1 MDDLNLADSAGFAEQ
16 STLLTQEDGLN
27 TSTDTVELNGRFG
40 QRNTLQTTESLIKF
54 AEKIRTS
61 PFRSSTTRQS
71 TELSM
76 VSTTSDASTA
86 ESPLITNATR
96 NTSDVSFHTPTS
108 VSVEEYLRAS
118 LPVMETEQVRSPPVT
133 PARNITHLWKAPYDI
148 LEPMFFEVFMNS
160 AKTFAITRD
169 RHVQLR
175 ECTTTCLIPYEPV
188 LEGTTYDSQD
198 DTRRRLADQLQGS
211 PTSRTD
217 TPADDVSRQV
227 SYLLASVT
235 TNANIVTPS
244 LTVTW
249 SSLTPL
255 TMTNSSST
263 LPQHR
268 QVSFRQM

>member
-118 LPVMETEQVRSPPVT
+118 LPVMETEQVRSAPGT
-133 PARNITHLWKAPYDI
+133 PARNISIPLIRGDYTPMQAKVQPFRPTHLWKAPYGI

-160 AKTFAITRD
+160 GKSFSIARD
-169 RHVQLR
+169 RHDQLR
-175 ECTTTCLIPYEPV
+175 ECATKCLRHI
-188 LEGTTYDSQD
+188 
-198 DTRRRLADQLQGS
+198 RLRG
-211 PTSRTD
+211 
-217 TPADDVSRQV
+217 
-227 SYLLASVT
+227 Y
-235 TNANIVTPS
+235 NIYVRF
-244 LTVTW
+244 L
-249 SSLTPL
+249 
-255 TMTNSSST
+255 
-263 LPQHR
+263 
-268 QVSFRQM
+268 FRQM